1 VRPDP
6 SDVKALIADLSR
18 SPLGVYYPPSYPDA
32 WRSYPGGEPANPPG
46 HRPRRYGGIHT
57 DFREAA
63 MAINRWILAALV
75 VTCPGTAAPA
85 QDRAPE
91 PFPHVEVRGPKA
103 VAGRPWSGLAALT
116 FSRDGTRM
124 AAAADASIF
133 VWNVADGKEVTR
145 MQLPRGYAHHNL
157 AFSADGKTLVW
168 CQGSGSIAG
177 DARDDPKVRTFDV
190 ATGRQVREGPR
201 PKWMRTFTP
210 DGTRMVC
217 HSGSARLDVYDV
229 ATGKV
234 ILVIEGETD
243 CRATAFSP
251 DGTLLAVHGGYGE
264 LRLWDMRTGKLV
276 RQLRPAAKT
285 GAGAHKF
292 VTFSPDGTLLAT
304 GGHSCTTLDVWSVAT
319 GKRVCAI
326 PSKTNFQG
334 AAFAP
339 GSVSV
344 VCSETDGRPYLYHLI
359 AEKVI
364 HRFDPPAAYG
374 YDLRFTPDGK
384 RLAIIGPAT
393 DRDPGARQQSI
404 FLLKVP
410 ARALN
415 PAAAHVDDAPL
426 ETLWAE
432 IGTDNDL
439 KLQRILKAFRAAPK
453 PAVALFGTQ
462 VLPARKAEQA
472 KLEQWIAALDDP
484 AAVRRDQAMKHLQRA
499 AHAYAPL
506 LEARLEQAGPGE
518 RRNRLTFVLG
528 QAKEESPPVALLKA
542 LRVVALLEQMA
553 TPEARG
559 LLRTLAGGAPRARLT
574 VEARAALERTAKGK

>member
-1 VRPDP
+1 
-6 SDVKALIADLSR
+6 
-18 SPLGVYYPPSYPDA
+18 
-32 WRSYPGGEPANPPG
+32 
-46 HRPRRYGGIHT
+46 
-57 DFREAA
+57 
-63 MAINRWILAALV
+63 MAIHRWIPGALV
-75 VTCPGTAAPA
+75 ATCAATAAPA

-91 PFPHVEVRGPKA
+91 PFPHIEVRWPKE
-103 VAGRPWSGLAALT
+103 VAGKPWSGLDALT

-133 VWNVADGKEVTR
+133 VWNVVDGKEVTR
-145 MQLPRGYAHHNL
+145 VQLPRGYSHHNL

-210 DGTRMVC
+210 DGTRMVS
-217 HSGSARLDVYDV
+217 HGDHARLDVYDV

-234 ILVIEGETD
+234 VLVIEGEAD
-243 CRATAFSP
+243 CNATAFSP

-276 RQLRPAAKT
+276 RQLRRAAPS

-304 GGHSCTTLDVWSVAT
+304 GGHTCDTLDVWSVTT
-319 GKRVCAI
+319 GKRVCAL
-326 PSKTNFQG
+326 PSKVYFYG

-339 GSVSV
+339 DNVSV
-344 VCSETDGRPYLYHLI
+344 VCSEADGRPYLYHLI

-364 HRFDPPAAYG
+364 HRFDPPAEHG
-374 YDLRFTPDGK
+374 YTLRFTPDGK
-384 RLAIIGPAT
+384 RLAIIGPTTA
-393 DRDPGARQQSI
+393 RDPGARQQSI
-404 FLLKVP
+404 FLTEVP

-432 IGTDNDL
+432 LGTDNDL

-453 PAVALFGTQ
+453 PAVALFRTKI
-462 VLPARKAEQA
+462 LPVRKAEQA
-472 KLEQWIAALDDP
+472 EIERWIAALDDP
-484 AAVRRDQAMKHLQRA
+484 ALARRDQAMKDLHRV
-499 AHAYAPL
+499 AHEYAPL
-506 LEARLEQAGPGE
+506 LQARREQAGPGE
-518 RRNRLTFVLG
+518 IRNRLNVVLD
-528 QAKEESPPVALLKA
+528 QVKDKAPPAALVKA

-553 TPEARG
+553 TPEARE
-559 LLRTLAGGAPRARLT
+559 LLRTLADGASQARLT
-574 VEARAALERTAKGK
+574 VEARAALEPTAKRK

>member
-1 VRPDP
+1 
-6 SDVKALIADLSR
+6 
-18 SPLGVYYPPSYPDA
+18 
-32 WRSYPGGEPANPPG
+32 
-46 HRPRRYGGIHT
+46 
-57 DFREAA
+57 

-75 VTCPGTAAPA
+75 ATCAGTATPA

-91 PFPHVEVRGPKA
+91 PFPHLEVRGPKG
-103 VAGRPWSGLAALT
+103 VAGKPWGGLDALT

-133 VWNVADGKEVTR
+133 VWDVADGKEVTR
-145 MQLPRGYAHHNL
+145 MQLPRGYSHHNL

-190 ATGRQVREGPR
+190 ATGRQVREGRR
-201 PKWMRTFTP
+201 PKRMRTFTP

-217 HSGSARLDVYDV
+217 HSDHDYARLDVYDV

-234 ILVIEGETD
+234 VLVIEGETD
-243 CRATAFSP
+243 CNATAFSP
-251 DGTLLAVHGGYGE
+251 DGTLLAVHGGYGS
-264 LRLWDMRTGKLV
+264 LRLWDTRTGKLV
-276 RQLRPAAKT
+276 RQFPRAAT
-285 GAGAHKF
+285 SGAGAHKF

-304 GGHSCTTLDVWSVAT
+304 GGHCCTTLDVWSVAT

-334 AAFAP
+334 AALAP
-339 GSVSV
+339 GGESV

-364 HRFDPPAAYG
+364 HRFDPPAEHG

-384 RLAIIGPAT
+384 RLAIIGPTT
-393 DRDPGARQQSI
+393 DRDPGVRQQSI
-404 FLLKVP
+404 FLLAVP

-415 PAAAHVDDAPL
+415 PAGAHVDDAPL

-472 KLEQWIAALDDP
+472 DLEQWIAALDDP

-506 LEARLEQAGPGE
+506 LQARLEQDGPGE

-528 QAKEESPPVALLKA
+528 QAKDEALPVALIKS

-553 TPEARG
+553 TPEARE
-559 LLRTLAGGAPRARLT
+559 LLRALAGGAPRARLT